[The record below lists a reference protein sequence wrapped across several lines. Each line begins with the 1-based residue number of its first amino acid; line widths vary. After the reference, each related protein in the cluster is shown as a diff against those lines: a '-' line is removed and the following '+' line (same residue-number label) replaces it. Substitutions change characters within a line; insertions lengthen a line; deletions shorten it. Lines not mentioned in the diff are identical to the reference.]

1 MKQLEI
7 CNMLKQQ
14 NEQSIV
20 DTHKHTILVIEDDD
34 SIGTFLVEALSQETS
49 YRAVLVT
56 DGYQALQLV
65 RSVKPSLVITDYR
78 LPHMNGLELYDMLK
92 SMQSLK
98 DTPAIIM
105 SAQLPVQEVRK
116 RNLVG
121 LNKPFELDDLL
132 NTVERLL
139 AA

>member
-1 MKQLEI
+1 MI
-7 CNMLKQQ
+7 NQQ
-14 NEQSIV
+14 NEQSMMDKNRPI
-20 DTHKHTILVIEDDD
+20 ILVIEDDD
-34 SIGTFLVEALSQETS
+34 SIGTFLVEALSQETP
-49 YRAVLVT
+49 YEAMLVT
-56 DGYQALQLV
+56 DGLQALQLV
-65 RSVKPSLVITDYR
+65 HTVKPSLVITDYR
-78 LPHMNGLELYDMLK
+78 LPNINGLELYDMLK
-92 SMQSLK
+92 TMQPLK

-105 SAQLPVQEVRK
+105 SAHLPMQEVRK

>member
-1 MKQLEI
+1 MIQ
-7 CNMLKQQ
+7 QQ
-14 NEQSIV
+14 NEQSAMDKNKPV
-20 DTHKHTILVIEDDD
+20 ILVIEDDD
-34 SIGTFLVEALSQETS
+34 SIGTFLVEALSQETP
-49 YRAVLVT
+49 YKAILVT
-56 DGYQALQLV
+56 DGFQALQLV
-65 RSVKPSLVITDYR
+65 HTVKPCLVITDYR
-78 LPHMNGLELYDMLK
+78 LPNMNGLELYDLLK

-98 DTPAIIM
+98 DTPAILM
-105 SAQLPVQEVRK
+105 SAHLPVQEVQK

>member
-1 MKQLEI
+1 MI
-7 CNMLKQQ
+7 NQQ
-14 NEQSIV
+14 NEQSMMDKNKRI
-20 DTHKHTILVIEDDD
+20 ILVIEDDD
-34 SIGTFLVEALSQETS
+34 SIGTFLVEALSQETP
-49 YRAVLVT
+49 YKAVLVT
-56 DGYQALQLV
+56 DGLQALQLV
-65 RSVKPSLVITDYR
+65 DTVKPCLVITDYR
-78 LPHMNGLELYDMLK
+78 LPNMNGLELYDLLK
-92 SMQSLK
+92 SMSPLK

-105 SAQLPVQEVRK
+105 SAHLPIQEVRK